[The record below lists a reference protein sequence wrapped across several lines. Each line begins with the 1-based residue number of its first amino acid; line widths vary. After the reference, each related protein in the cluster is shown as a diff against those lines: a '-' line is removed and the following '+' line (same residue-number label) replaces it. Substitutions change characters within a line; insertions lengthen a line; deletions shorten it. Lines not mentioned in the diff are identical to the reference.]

1 MSEIMNHFR
10 FASSASVGELIVN
23 FNNPGFSHLSQF
35 LYRLYYPT
43 IYFVSTKLT
52 LTFISWSQSFR
63 KLRSKRPKLQRHR
76 HWLHILLCCLHV
88 QAHRWH
94 LQERCGS
101 QKKSF
106 PLLTSLFS
114 QSESLWLL
122 TRDAVPS
129 DSTVETALGSVHRKW
144 FAFKEMV
151 PKLVFHPQGDEN

>member
-23 FNNPGFSHLSQF
+23 FNNPGFSHRSQF

-52 LTFISWSQSFR
+52 LTFISWSQSFW
-63 KLRSKRPKLQRHR
+63 KLRSKRPKLQRDRHR
-76 HWLHILLCCLHV
+76 LHILLGCLHV
-88 QAHRWH
+88 QAHCWH
-94 LQERCGS
+94 LQERCQS
-101 QKKSF
+101 QKLSYPF
-106 PLLTSLFS
+106 LTPFFS

-129 DSTVETALGSVHRKW
+129 DSTVETAL
-144 FAFKEMV
+144 E
-151 PKLVFHPQGDEN
+151 